1 MRDKAQRR
9 IRHVAKMKT
18 GGVIRSEKLG
28 QTMRVSGSSSER
40 ILADKNNTKDEK
52 LIELAAHLIGEI
64 IADHKLSDND
74 ILKVYRKLNQF
85 IESFDNE

>member
-40 ILADKNNTKDEK
+40 ILADKNNNSMYKSIN
-52 LIELAAHLIGEI
+52 IEGQQLYV
-64 IADHKLSDND
+64 KLSTKKD
-74 ILKVYRKLNQF
+74 
-85 IESFDNE
+85 